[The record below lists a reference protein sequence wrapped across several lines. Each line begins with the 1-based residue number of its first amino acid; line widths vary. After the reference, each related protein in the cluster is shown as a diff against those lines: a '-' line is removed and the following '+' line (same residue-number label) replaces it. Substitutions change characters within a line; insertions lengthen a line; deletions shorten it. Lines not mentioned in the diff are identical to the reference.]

1 VKTAVGCEHGSS
13 LCPECEKAF
22 RTRAWRYRR
31 MAREMAAQVPIHPDV
46 LLDCMR
52 AAGDALCSVCGLE
65 YIEHPQ
71 LANLPTFHLTC
82 TGKVV
87 KL

>member
-1 VKTAVGCEHGSS
+1 MEKCEKHGYE
-13 LCPECEKAF
+13 LCDECEVD
-22 RTRAWRYRR
+22 RLEVIIRRYKR
-31 MAREMAAQVPIHPDV
+31 MAREMAAQVPIDRDA

-82 TGKVV
+82 AGKVV